1 VYPLKVLVVDD
12 NDDFRANL
20 LKYLEKQPGVEVIQ
34 EAKGGLEAIT
44 FAHYYLP
51 HLVLLD
57 ISMPGFSGIEV
68 AKYIKRYH
76 PETKVVFVSIHE
88 EETCRAL
95 TQVLPVDGFVSKSYL
110 NRDLPHIL
118 KKFRIRLLEGTNT
131 HPY

>member
-1 VYPLKVLVVDD
+1 MDPLKVLVVDD

-20 LKYLEKQPGVEVIQ
+20 LKYLEKQPDVEIVQ
-34 EAKGGLEAIT
+34 EAKGGIEAIT

-57 ISMPGFSGIEV
+57 ISMPGIGGIEV

-95 TQVLPVDGFVSKSYL
+95 TQVLPVDGYVSKSYL
-110 NRDLPHIL
+110 NRDLPLVL
-118 KKFRIRLLEGTNT
+118 KKFRIKTVGGLNKL
-131 HPY
+131 P

>member
-1 VYPLKVLVVDD
+1 MYPLKVLVVDD

-95 TQVLPVDGFVSKSYL
+95 TQVLTVDGFVSKSYL
-110 NRDLPHIL
+110 NRDLPLIL
-118 KKFRIRLLEGTNT
+118 KKFRIKTVAGLNRL
-131 HPY
+131 P